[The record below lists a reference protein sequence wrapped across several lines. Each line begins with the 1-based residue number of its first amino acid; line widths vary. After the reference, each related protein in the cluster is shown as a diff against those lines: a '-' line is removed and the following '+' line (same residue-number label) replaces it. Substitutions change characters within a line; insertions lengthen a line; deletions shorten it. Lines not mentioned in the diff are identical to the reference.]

1 MSLSLTANEP
11 ESDPKR
17 SEGGKRKENKCGL
30 EPVQPSAIGSSLLS
44 QTCLKVMKPILNKER
59 MILPVPWKNDAA
71 KIRRVLLEL
80 HCNSFSLLENTHE

>member
-71 KIRRVLLEL
+71 KNPKGPLRTALQFFF
-80 HCNSFSLLENTHE
+80 SFREYP